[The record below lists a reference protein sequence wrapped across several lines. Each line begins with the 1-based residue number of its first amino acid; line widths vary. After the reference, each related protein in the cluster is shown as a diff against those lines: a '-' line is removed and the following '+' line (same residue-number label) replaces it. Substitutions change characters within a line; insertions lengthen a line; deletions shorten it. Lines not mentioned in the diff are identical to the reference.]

1 MTALRK
7 SKNTKEVTQMRFK
20 ATRLSCIVAAA
31 LLIMS
36 FAGGIGF
43 AAKKTVVT
51 HWQHHTPARA
61 EMVEAFAA
69 KFMQENPDIEIRLES
84 IPEADYF
91 SKLLPAL
98 AAGSGPDT
106 FQIPA
111 GQILT
116 YVRSG
121 VIQPMDVNN
130 SAVRNIEKEF
140 IAPAIS
146 RMKVDG
152 KYYGFPIDNAT
163 VVLFYN
169 PKLFKEAGINPDKPP
184 TTWDELIAYA
194 KKLTKRDASGVTTQM
209 GLATG
214 GYGPV
219 ILSLMMQNGAS
230 MWDAKAGLP
239 SFVSPQGIEA
249 LKFATSM
256 VTDSKVEDRAM
267 GSRWNAFRQEKLAMV
282 YAGPAMIGSF
292 RATAPNLE
300 FRTAEVPAP
309 RAGGSQSTLLTSWAY
324 VVGKKAQTEA
334 ATKWVAYLTSE
345 TAQKEWILKTGDLPT
360 RRALLDLPEYK
371 TDPLLAPCMD
381 SMKKALVA
389 PWTARALDDSLVRK
403 AYELVILKGESP
415 EAALKWLTAEGI
427 KAENEQKELARP

>member
-1 MTALRK
+1 MKLKT
-7 SKNTKEVTQMRFK
+7 
-20 ATRLSCIVAAA
+20 TRLFCTIAAA

-43 AAKKTVVT
+43 AAKKTVIT

-84 IPEADYF
+84 IPEADFF

-116 YVRSG
+116 YARSG

-130 SAVRNIEKEF
+130 AAVRNIEKEF

-152 KYYGFPIDNAT
+152 KYYGFPVDNAT

-169 PKLFKEAGINPDKPP
+169 PKLFKEAGLDPNKPP
-184 TTWDELIAYA
+184 ATWDELIAYA
-194 KKLTKRDASGVTTQM
+194 KKLTKRDANGVTTQM

-219 ILSLMMQNGAS
+219 ILSLMLQNGAP
-230 MWDAKAGLP
+230 MWDPKASLP
-239 SFVSPQGIEA
+239 AFVSPQGIEA

-267 GSRWNAFRQEKLAMV
+267 GSRWNAFRQDKLAMV

-292 RATAPNLE
+292 RATAPNLD

-309 RAGGSQSTLLTSWAY
+309 KAGGSRSTLLTSWAY
-324 VVGKKAQTEA
+324 VVGKKAQTDA
-334 ATKWVAYLTSE
+334 ATKWIAYLTSAD
-345 TAQKEWILKTGDLPT
+345 AQKQWIVKTGDLPT

-371 TDPLLAPCMD
+371 TDTLLGPCME

-389 PWTARALDDSLVRK
+389 PWTARSLDDSLPRK
-403 AYELVILKGESP
+403 AYELVLLKGETP
-415 EAALKWLTAEGI
+415 EAALKWMTDEGI
-427 KAENEQKELARP
+427 KAENEQKELAKP

>member
-1 MTALRK
+1 
-7 SKNTKEVTQMRFK
+7 MRFRI
-20 ATRLSCIVAAA
+20 TRLFCIVAAVF
-31 LLIMS
+31 LIMS

-43 AAKKTVVT
+43 AAKKTVIT

-84 IPEADYF
+84 IPEADFF

-111 GQILT
+111 SQILA

-130 SAVRNIEKEF
+130 PAVRNIEKEF

-169 PKLFKEAGINPDKPP
+169 PKLFKEAGIDPNKPP
-184 TTWDELIAYA
+184 ATWDELIAYA
-194 KKLTKRDASGVTTQM
+194 KKLTKRDANGVTTQM

-219 ILSLMMQNGAS
+219 ILSLMLQNGAS
-230 MWDAKAGLP
+230 MWDAKAALP

-324 VVGKKAQTEA
+324 VIGKKARVDA
-334 ATKWVAYLTSE
+334 ATKWIAYLTSE
-345 TAQKEWILKTGDLPT
+345 TAQKEWIIKTGDLPT
-360 RRALLDLPEYK
+360 RRVLLDLPEYQA
-371 TDPLLAPCMD
+371 DPLLGPCMD

-389 PWTARALDDSLVRK
+389 PWTARSLDDSLIRK

-415 EAALKWLTAEGI
+415 EAALKWLTTEGI
-427 KAENEQKELARP
+427 KAENEQKELAKS

>member
-1 MTALRK
+1 
-7 SKNTKEVTQMRFK
+7 MRFR

-36 FAGGIGF
+36 FAGGVGF

-69 KFMQENPDIEIRLES
+69 AFMQENPDIEIRLES

-121 VIQPMDVNN
+121 VIQPMDPGNP
-130 SAVRNIEKEF
+130 AVRNIEKEF
-140 IAPAIS
+140 ISPAIS

-169 PKLFKEAGINPDKPP
+169 PKLFKAAGINPDKPP
-184 TTWDELIAYA
+184 ATWDELIAYA
-194 KKLTKRDASGVTTQM
+194 KKLTKRDANGVTTQM

-219 ILSLMMQNGAS
+219 ILSLMLQNGAS
-230 MWDAKAGLP
+230 MWDAKADLP

-292 RATAPNLE
+292 RATAPSLE

-309 RAGGSQSTLLTSWAY
+309 KAGGSQSTLLTSWAY
-324 VVGKKAQTEA
+324 VVGKKAQADA

-389 PWTARALDDSLVRK
+389 PWTARALDDSLIRK

-415 EAALKWLTAEGI
+415 EAALKWLTTEGI
-427 KAENEQKELARP
+427 KAENEQKELAKP

>member
-1 MTALRK
+1 
-7 SKNTKEVTQMRFK
+7 
-20 ATRLSCIVAAA
+20 
-31 LLIMS
+31 
-36 FAGGIGF
+36 
-43 AAKKTVVT
+43 
-51 HWQHHTPARA
+51 
-61 EMVEAFAA
+61 
-69 KFMQENPDIEIRLES
+69 
-84 IPEADYF
+84 
-91 SKLLPAL
+91 
-98 AAGSGPDT
+98 
-106 FQIPA
+106 
-111 GQILT
+111 
-116 YVRSG
+116 
-121 VIQPMDVNN
+121 
-130 SAVRNIEKEF
+130 
-140 IAPAIS
+140 
-146 RMKVDG
+146 
-152 KYYGFPIDNAT
+152 
-163 VVLFYN
+163 
-169 PKLFKEAGINPDKPP
+169 
-184 TTWDELIAYA
+184 
-194 KKLTKRDASGVTTQM
+194 
-209 GLATG
+209 
-214 GYGPV
+214 
-219 ILSLMMQNGAS
+219 MMQNGAS

>member
-1 MTALRK
+1 
-7 SKNTKEVTQMRFK
+7 MRFR

-36 FAGGIGF
+36 FAGGVGF

-69 KFMQENPDIEIRLES
+69 AFMQENPDIEIRLES

-121 VIQPMDVNN
+121 VIQPMDPGNP
-130 SAVRNIEKEF
+130 AVRNIEKEF
-140 IAPAIS
+140 ISPAIS

-169 PKLFKEAGINPDKPP
+169 PKLFKAAGINPDKPP
-184 TTWDELIAYA
+184 ATWDELIAYA
-194 KKLTKRDASGVTTQM
+194 KKLTKRDANGVTTQM

-219 ILSLMMQNGAS
+219 ILSLMLQNGAS
-230 MWDAKAGLP
+230 MWDAKADLP

>member
-1 MTALRK
+1 
-7 SKNTKEVTQMRFK
+7 
-20 ATRLSCIVAAA
+20 
-31 LLIMS
+31 
-36 FAGGIGF
+36 
-43 AAKKTVVT
+43 
-51 HWQHHTPARA
+51 
-61 EMVEAFAA
+61 
-69 KFMQENPDIEIRLES
+69 MQENPDIEIRLES

>member
-1 MTALRK
+1 MTALSK
-7 SKNTKEVTQMRFK
+7 SENTKEVTHMRFK
-20 ATRLSCIVAAA
+20 ATRLFCIVAAA

-36 FAGGIGF
+36 FAGGVGF

-69 KFMQENPDIEIRLES
+69 AFMQENPDIEIRLES

-121 VIQPMDVNN
+121 VIQPMDSGNP
-130 SAVRNIEKEF
+130 AVRNIEKEF
-140 IAPAIS
+140 ISPAIS

-169 PKLFKEAGINPDKPP
+169 PKLFKEAGIDPNRPP

-194 KKLTKRDASGVTTQM
+194 KKLTKRDANGVTTQM

-219 ILSLMMQNGAS
+219 ILSLMLQNGAS
-230 MWDAKAGLP
+230 MWDAKADLP

-309 RAGGSQSTLLTSWAY
+309 KAGGSQSTLLTSWAY
-324 VVGKKAQTEA
+324 VVGRKAQTDA

-345 TAQKEWILKTGDLPT
+345 TAQKEWILQTGDLPT

-389 PWTARALDDSLVRK
+389 PWTARALDDSLTRK

-415 EAALKWLTAEGI
+415 EAALKWLTTEGI
-427 KAENEQKELARP
+427 KAENEQKELAKP